1 VPQKRT
7 KEKATGKNRNGIK
20 LLNAPRNIEVRVD
33 NQRSPTSIRVPSSQN
48 DKLLLVNSSL
58 LVLEHAGSNYLV
70 SDGRWIDVSSVLD
83 LWKINDEWWR
93 GPEDEIARLYYRLRL
108 SNGQQVTV
116 YLDLVKNK
124 WFRQAG

>member
-7 KEKATGKNRNGIK
+7 KEKTTGKNRNGIK
-20 LLNAPRNIEVRVD
+20 PLNAPRNIEVRVD
-33 NQRSPTSIRVPSSQN
+33 NQGSPTSIRVPSSQN
-48 DKLLLVNSSL
+48 ETHISVNSSL
-58 LVLEHAGSNYLV
+58 LISGHTGNNYLV

-93 GPEDEIARLYYRLRL
+93 GSEDEIARLYYRLRL
-108 SNGQQVTV
+108 SNGQQTTV